1 MLDCYAPVPAH
12 EILRRLDGLRARLS
26 AADPG
31 WRMALVSQKINLYYL
46 TGTLQDG
53 VVVLT
58 PDTAVFW
65 VRRSYEAARRE
76 SLFSDIRPMLSFRTL
91 GEAYSDVP
99 PVVWLETGTASIDWL
114 SRVRKYLPFSQWRA
128 LGPLLADVRAV
139 KSEYELECM
148 REAGAMHADVIENT
162 VPALVR
168 EGMSEAELCGEI
180 YLELLR
186 RGYMGTGRFSQPF
199 GEGSPGV
206 CSFGE
211 NAVAPGAFDSPS
223 GSAGTCLAV
232 KSVGSPTRRLA
243 AGDLILLDI
252 SGGLWGYHTDKT
264 VVYHFG
270 ALADNP
276 HAETIRAAYETCLEI
291 ERQTAAMLVP
301 GAIPADIYAAALAAV
316 PPAFQDGFMNG
327 CKFLGH
333 SVGLTMDESPVLA
346 KAFTAP
352 LEAGMTIAVE
362 PKIALPHVGLAGSEN
377 TYLVTPAGGVSLT
390 GTPQPLRE
398 LPVPS
403 NHKEAEY
410 A

>member
-12 EILRRLDGLRARLS
+12 ELTRRMDGLRAKLT

-31 WRMALVSQKINLYYL
+31 WRMALISQKLNLYYL
-46 TGTLQDG
+46 TGTLQEG
-53 VVVLT
+53 VVVVT
-58 PDTAVFW
+58 PDAAVFW

-76 SLFSDIRPMLSFRTL
+76 SLFGDIRPMRSFRTL
-91 GEAYSDVP
+91 GEAYPDVP
-99 PVVWLETGTASIDWL
+99 DTVWLETGAATLDWL
-114 SRVRKYLPFSQWRA
+114 SLMRKYLPFTSWKPV
-128 LGPLLADVRAV
+128 GPLLAELRAV
-139 KSEYELECM
+139 KSAYELDCM
-148 REAGAMHADVIENT
+148 REAGAMHADVIEN
-162 VPALVR
+162 VAPALAR

-186 RGYMGTGRFSQPF
+186 RGYMGVGRFAQAY
-199 GEGSPGV
+199 GEGTAGV

-243 AGDLILLDI
+243 PGDLILLDI

-270 ALADNP
+270 PLADDP
-276 HAETIRAAYETCLEI
+276 HAETIRAAYEVCLAI
-291 ERQTAAMLVP
+291 EQQAASMLKP
-301 GAIPADIYAAALAAV
+301 GVSPAEIYAAALELV
-316 PPAFQDGFMNG
+316 PPAFAEGFMNG

-352 LEAGMTIAVE
+352 LAENMTIAVE
-362 PKIALPHVGLAGSEN
+362 PKIALPHIGLVGTEN
-377 TYLVTPAGGVSLT
+377 TYLVTPDGGVSLT

-398 LPVPS
+398 LPL
-403 NHKEAEY
+403 K
-410 A
+410 